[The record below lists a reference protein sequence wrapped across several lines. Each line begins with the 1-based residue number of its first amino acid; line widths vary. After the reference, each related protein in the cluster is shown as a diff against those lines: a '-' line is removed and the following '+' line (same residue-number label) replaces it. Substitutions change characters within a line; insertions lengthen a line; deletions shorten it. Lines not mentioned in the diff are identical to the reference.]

1 MSFSSD
7 LKKELME
14 SIPKSIHCRN
24 ALLAG
29 VLSINGRV
37 ESFNDSDVLVIR
49 VENDDFETFVLKL
62 LRITLDIPEAS
73 VLSSNEKMHHRKLI
87 IKEIDQINKLESRL
101 KISYSESRICIGDM
115 VTERSCCKSAFLK
128 GTFLAGGSLSS
139 PEKSNHM
146 EISVPTEH
154 EADKLCR
161 ILGSL
166 ELPAKRMNRNDR
178 YIVYIK
184 DGNTI
189 SNSLGVMGASVSMLN
204 YENIRVVKDIRN
216 NINREV
222 NCDAANM
229 AKTANAAA
237 RQIEDIK
244 LVISHIKPEDMP
256 DGLKE
261 MAEIRLEFPYLSLKE
276 LGDKFTP
283 PLGKSGIN
291 HRLKKI
297 SAMAENIRKSNG
309 IQKGE
314 KL

>member
-14 SIPKSIHCRN
+14 VIPKNKHCRY
-24 ALLAG
+24 ALLG
-29 VLSINGRV
+29 GIISVNGRV
-37 ESFNDSDVLVIR
+37 ENADSADKNGLVCIR
-49 VENDDFETFVLKL
+49 VESDEFETFVSKL
-62 LRITLDIPEAS
+62 IKIAVDIPYEH
-73 VLSSNEKMHHRKLI
+73 VISSQEIMHHRKLI
-87 IKEIDQINKLESRL
+87 ITDEKDSERLRNGLKVYNSGSRL
-101 KISYSESRICIGDM
+101 CTNEM
-115 VTERSCCKSAFLK
+115 LTERSCCKQAFLR
-128 GTFLAGGSLSS
+128 GAFLAGGSLSS

-146 EISVPTEH
+146 EISVPTEA

-161 ILGSL
+161 IISSL
-166 ELPAKRMNRNDR
+166 HLSAKCMKRKDR

-189 SNSLGVMGASVSMLN
+189 SNFIGVLGASKSMMD
-204 YENIRVVKDIRN
+204 YENVRILKDIRN

-237 RQIEDIK
+237 KQIDDINY
-244 LVISHIKPEDMP
+244 VYAHVKPEDIP
-256 DGLKE
+256 EGLRE

-291 HRLKKI
+291 HRLKKL
-297 SAMAENIRKSNG
+297 SAMAESIRESNG
-309 IQKGE
+309 IQ
-314 KL
+314 